1 MYSIAA
7 SIEALSKQSTGLQD
21 VMTGLNKSK
30 FWTIISR
37 SASGILPNFWALQ
50 NKLRAVT
57 DAFVMYYDGQSKG
70 NKSMM
75 ESINAQVQLSEALEN
90 LNTDLIDGSMD
101 LETWSETARR
111 TVKEYGAITQASE
124 KYVEALEK
132 EGKITFADDLERQ
145 AEILKDA
152 QKTTKAMLESQQG
165 KLTEAQDRVTQSRLD
180 QDEIDA
186 AKDNPVAQFF
196 IKQRQRLNAF
206 AKAIGPVLKGLMQFL
221 KSFFLWSTVFLLGL
235 LVIVNIFKLLW
246 PHFQESRKLILASLK
261 LIFTGIVSILG
272 GIIGMVVAAL
282 QGDFGKFGASFLK
295 VIGGLLQILIGV
307 FMVGIGLVTAVIE
320 SAVNFMFGKLA
331 DGEKV
336 SQRIGEV
343 VFGILSAVLVVMAA
357 ITFIATGGWLVALGY
372 LLAAAVSGAIAN
384 AVRGRAT
391 GGVVSENM
399 TLVGERGPELVSL
412 PRGSRVHTNNES
424 KSMTGTTNITVN
436 VQGRI
441 GASDAEVKDMANK
454 VAREI
459 NLRMNR
465 TNTTQT
471 RFA

>member
-1 MYSIAA
+1 
-7 SIEALSKQSTGLQD
+7 
-21 VMTGLNKSK
+21 
-30 FWTIISR
+30 
-37 SASGILPNFWALQ
+37 
-50 NKLRAVT
+50 
-57 DAFVMYYDGQSKG
+57 
-70 NKSMM
+70 
-75 ESINAQVQLSEALEN
+75 
-90 LNTDLIDGSMD
+90 
-101 LETWSETARR
+101 
-111 TVKEYGAITQASE
+111 
-124 KYVEALEK
+124 
-132 EGKITFADDLERQ
+132 
-145 AEILKDA
+145 
-152 QKTTKAMLESQQG
+152 
-165 KLTEAQDRVTQSRLD
+165 
-180 QDEIDA
+180 
-186 AKDNPVAQFF
+186 
-196 IKQRQRLNAF
+196 
-206 AKAIGPVLKGLMQFL
+206 
-221 KSFFLWSTVFLLGL
+221 
-235 LVIVNIFKLLW
+235 
-246 PHFQESRKLILASLK
+246 
-261 LIFTGIVSILG
+261 
-272 GIIGMVVAAL
+272 MVVAAL

-295 VIGGLLQILIGV
+295 VIGGLLQILGGL

-320 SAVNFMFGKLA
+320 AGVKFIFGKLE
-331 DGEKV
+331 DGE
-336 SQRIGEV
+336 SHAQRLGEV

-384 AVRGRAT
+384 AVKGRAT

>member
-1 MYSIAA
+1 
-7 SIEALSKQSTGLQD
+7 
-21 VMTGLNKSK
+21 
-30 FWTIISR
+30 
-37 SASGILPNFWALQ
+37 
-50 NKLRAVT
+50 
-57 DAFVMYYDGQSKG
+57 
-70 NKSMM
+70 
-75 ESINAQVQLSEALEN
+75 
-90 LNTDLIDGSMD
+90 
-101 LETWSETARR
+101 
-111 TVKEYGAITQASE
+111 
-124 KYVEALEK
+124 
-132 EGKITFADDLERQ
+132 
-145 AEILKDA
+145 
-152 QKTTKAMLESQQG
+152 
-165 KLTEAQDRVTQSRLD
+165 
-180 QDEIDA
+180 
-186 AKDNPVAQFF
+186 
-196 IKQRQRLNAF
+196 
-206 AKAIGPVLKGLMQFL
+206 MQFL

-261 LIFTGIVSILG
+261 LIFTGIVSVLG

-295 VIGGLLQILIGV
+295 VIGGLLQILGGL
-307 FMVGIGLVTAVIE
+307 FMVGIGLITAVFE
-320 SAVNFMFGKLA
+320 SAVNFIFGKLA

-343 VFGILSAVLVVMAA
+343 VFGILSAILVVMAA

-384 AVRGRAT
+384 AVKGRAT

-465 TNTTQT
+465 TNTAQT

>member
-1 MYSIAA
+1 
-7 SIEALSKQSTGLQD
+7 
-21 VMTGLNKSK
+21 
-30 FWTIISR
+30 
-37 SASGILPNFWALQ
+37 
-50 NKLRAVT
+50 
-57 DAFVMYYDGQSKG
+57 
-70 NKSMM
+70 
-75 ESINAQVQLSEALEN
+75 
-90 LNTDLIDGSMD
+90 
-101 LETWSETARR
+101 
-111 TVKEYGAITQASE
+111 
-124 KYVEALEK
+124 
-132 EGKITFADDLERQ
+132 
-145 AEILKDA
+145 
-152 QKTTKAMLESQQG
+152 
-165 KLTEAQDRVTQSRLD
+165 
-180 QDEIDA
+180 
-186 AKDNPVAQFF
+186 
-196 IKQRQRLNAF
+196 
-206 AKAIGPVLKGLMQFL
+206 
-221 KSFFLWSTVFLLGL
+221 
-235 LVIVNIFKLLW
+235 
-246 PHFQESRKLILASLK
+246 
-261 LIFTGIVSILG
+261 
-272 GIIGMVVAAL
+272 MVVAAL

-307 FMVGIGLVTAVIE
+307 FMVGIGLI
-320 SAVNFMFGKLA
+320 SAVFEGAVKFIFGKLE
-331 DGEKV
+331 DGEKK

-372 LLAAAVSGAIAN
+372 LLAAAVSGAIAS

-399 TLVGERGPELVSL
+399 TLVGEKGPELVSL